1 MATEQEVGE
10 ERSCLGTGSNFSTT
24 QKYFV
29 SCGYELSK
37 KVLSDCNVKAKK
49 TYFYFHGK
57 AGNFN
62 CGHFFNFEK
71 QNYVL
76 EILEVILFNTNI
88 MEYLHIRPVYVNKK
102 CLTVISRSLEV
113 AYYKQSEW
121 LIAVDAGFRPCAKES
136 GYFNL
141 CCRKKASPVS
151 LKILQKTCNINA
163 LLIVGNDVNSNC
175 KNIRKKLIQSILK
188 RLKIISKTIAAR
200 VLFLILFT
208 F

>member
-1 MATEQEVGE
+1 
-10 ERSCLGTGSNFSTT
+10 
-24 QKYFV
+24 
-29 SCGYELSK
+29 
-37 KVLSDCNVKAKK
+37 
-49 TYFYFHGK
+49 
-57 AGNFN
+57 
-62 CGHFFNFEK
+62 
-71 QNYVL
+71 
-76 EILEVILFNTNI
+76 

-136 GYFNL
+136 GYFNF

-188 RLKIISKTIAAR
+188 AKNYIKNNCSSCIIPDFIHLLVSALT
-200 VLFLILFT
+200 
-208 F
+208 